1 MRGTVAAI
9 AVLIVV
15 ALLGQEDKDVIVLR
29 RADGTTKRQ
38 EVDKVVEETYE
49 KIKYK
54 IGASWQEEAAE
65 NVVDVIR
72 RVDASRD
79 FLEAEEKREK
89 SNFAAAKRRYERILK
104 TKHPANDW
112 EKAYAAFYRAYC
124 TFMMGLSHRPL
135 LKEALKQYED
145 FISANPRHR
154 LTPRALRDKGVAQ
167 TMIGDVAGAKATF
180 TRLARGDYGRYWTVV
195 GKFWVGEIAYRQGA
209 TAEAK
214 RLWNEVKV
222 DSVQYGLDHIPAK
235 YELVLAEEAL
245 KGNRIEIAIRHF
257 EKVTKYNPQ
266 RMEHPIGDEV
276 MAKAHNGLGDC
287 YLSKGGNDKNMLL
300 LALVEYI
307 KARDLFA
314 GGGVKEV
321 KRALQ
326 GAIEACKRLEALE
339 SDEKKKQEFVSMRE
353 NLQAELAHL
362 K

>member
-1 MRGTVAAI
+1 MRGVVAAV
-9 AVLIVV
+9 AVLVAA
-15 ALLGQEDKDVIVLR
+15 ALLAQEDKDVIILR

-54 IGASWQEEAAE
+54 IGPTWQEEEAE

-89 SNFAAAKRRYERILK
+89 SNFAAAKHRYERVLK
-104 TKHPANDW
+104 KKHPPNNW
-112 EKAYAAFYRAYC
+112 EKAYASFYRAYC
-124 TFMMGLSHRPL
+124 TFMMGLSHPSL
-135 LKEALKQYED
+135 LKEALKHYED

-167 TMIGDVAGAKATF
+167 MMLGDAAGAKATF
-180 TRLARGDYGRYWTVV
+180 SRLSRGDYGRYWTVV
-195 GKFWVGEIAYRQGA
+195 GKFWVGEIAYRQGS
-209 TAEAK
+209 TTEAK
-214 RLWNEVKV
+214 RLWNSVKA
-222 DSVQYGLDHIPAK
+222 DAIQYGLDHIPAK
-235 YELVLAEEAL
+235 YELVLAEDAL
-245 KGNRIEIAIRHF
+245 KANRIDTAIRYF

-287 YLSKGGNDKNMLL
+287 YLSKGGNDKDMLL
-300 LALVEYI
+300 LALVEYV
-307 KARDLFA
+307 KARDLYA

-339 SDEKKKQEFVSMRE
+339 TDEKKKQEFVSMRE
-353 NLQAELAHL
+353 NLQAELARL